1 MIGFEL
7 QQVVAALLDDEA
19 HGRGFAV
26 EGVGGDERVVQFGLG
41 VEAAGGGEFAFLFGL
56 LGAGGRGGDSHG
68 HGGPGFVFAQA
79 ESEHLVADV
88 FAVQGQG
95 AGQRAV
101 VGLEPV
107 VVPGTATSIC

>member
-1 MIGFEL
+1 
-7 QQVVAALLDDEA
+7 
-19 HGRGFAV
+19 
-26 EGVGGDERVVQFGLG
+26 
-41 VEAAGGGEFAFLFGL
+41 
-56 LGAGGRGGDSHG
+56 
-68 HGGPGFVFAQA
+68 VFAQA